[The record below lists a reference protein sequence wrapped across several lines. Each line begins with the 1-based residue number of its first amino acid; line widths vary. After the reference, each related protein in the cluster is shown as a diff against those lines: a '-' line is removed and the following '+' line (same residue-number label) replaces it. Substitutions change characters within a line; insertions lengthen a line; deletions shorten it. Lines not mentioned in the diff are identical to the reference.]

1 MLIFIEKSKTDI
13 YRKGNWLHLAKR
25 NSKLCPLDLTKR
37 YLILAGID
45 KQSDKYI
52 FRGTEN
58 TKKGQKLRKIDKPL
72 CYLTVSCHVLDLRAN
87 IGLDTKKFGLY
98 SLQSGSA
105 SAAAN
110 LGVSDRLFKKHS
122 KWKSDKVKDSYVQE
136 DIELKLSLSKSLG
149 LQPLPL
155 LLSTPDST
163 TTKNHVFDLTRS
175 EKE

>member
-1 MLIFIEKSKTDI
+1 MLIFIEKSETDI
-13 YRKGNWLHLAKR
+13 YRKGNWLHLAKL

-37 YLILAGID
+37 YFVLAGID
-45 KQSDKYI
+45 KQSGKYI
-52 FRGTEN
+52 LRGTEN

-72 CYLTVSCHVLDLRAN
+72 CYSTVSCHVLDLRAN

-98 SLQSGSA
+98 SLQSGGA

-122 KWKSDKVKDSYVQE
+122 RWKSDKVKDSYVQE
-136 DIELKLSLSKSLG
+136 DIESKLSLSRSLG